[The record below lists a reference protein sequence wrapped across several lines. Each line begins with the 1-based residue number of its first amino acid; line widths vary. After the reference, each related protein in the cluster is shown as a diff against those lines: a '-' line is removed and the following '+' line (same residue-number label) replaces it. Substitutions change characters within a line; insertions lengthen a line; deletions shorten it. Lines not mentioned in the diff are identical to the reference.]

1 MGAPDPFKKREQSQ
15 EPTREELINFLT
27 SSHYVRAVTIEAA
40 KKFIDSKY
48 GQVPWVSHML
58 GRLKFEYVQDSS
70 FLGVFDPEKNA
81 LLIPEHSL
89 YFDEKSLD
97 PKLKKEYKGLAFGNV
112 AEYSTALL
120 LAIYHSVVKSRQK
133 VESPETKKKIL
144 GALDHELG
152 HAILHQIK
160 NGLSDFGV
168 SYAEIENYTIGR
180 MRGKTDFL
188 WDCQALSFV
197 GGATISSI
205 RVMQTL
211 AKVFF
216 GTVPTPRRYMKRKR
230 DI

>member
-1 MGAPDPFKKREQSQ
+1 M
-15 EPTREELINFLT
+15 
-27 SSHYVRAVTIEAA
+27 
-40 KKFIDSKY
+40 
-48 GQVPWVSHML
+48 
-58 GRLKFEYVQDSS
+58 
-70 FLGVFDPEKNA
+70 
-81 LLIPEHSL
+81 
-89 YFDEKSLD
+89 
-97 PKLKKEYKGLAFGNV
+97 
-112 AEYSTALL
+112 
-120 LAIYHSVVKSRQK
+120 KSRQK

-180 MRGKTDFL
+180 MRGKTDIL

-216 GTVPTPRRYMKRKR
+216 GTVPTPRRYMKKEKR
-230 DI
+230 YLTRL